1 MMQLKTFDPV
11 DFLDTDEALIE
22 YLNAALEERDPA
34 FFAKAVGDVA
44 RAKGMTAVAE
54 ASGLGRQSLYR
65 ALSGEGN
72 PRLDTLFR
80 VLETLDLRLAV
91 TR

>member
-1 MMQLKTFDPV
+1 MVELKTFDPV

-34 FFAKAVGDVA
+34 FFAKAVGDVT

-65 ALSGEGN
+65 ALSSEGN

-80 VLETLDLRLAV
+80 VLDTLDLRLAV

>member
-1 MMQLKTFDPV
+1 MSLKQFDVV
-11 DFLDTDEALIE
+11 DFLDSDEAMVE

-34 FFAKAVGDVA
+34 FFARAIGDVA
-44 RAKGMTAVAE
+44 RARGMTAIAE
-54 ASGLGRQSLYR
+54 ASGVGRQSLYR
-65 ALSGEGN
+65 ALSSDGN
-72 PRLDTLFR
+72 PRLETLFR

>member
-1 MMQLKTFDPV
+1 MKLKKFDAV
-11 DFLDTDEALIE
+11 DFLDSDKALVA

-34 FFAKAVGDVA
+34 FSAKAVGDVA

-80 VLETLDLRLAV
+80 VLDTLDLRLAV

>member
-1 MMQLKTFDPV
+1 MMGLKTFDPV

-65 ALSGEGN
+65 ALSSEGN

>member
-1 MMQLKTFDPV
+1 MKLKKFDAV
-11 DFLDTDEALIE
+11 DFLDSDEALVA

-54 ASGLGRQSLYR
+54 ASGLGRPNLYR

>member
-1 MMQLKTFDPV
+1 MMELKTFDPI

-44 RAKGMTAVAE
+44 RAKGMTAIAE

-65 ALSGEGN
+65 ALSSEGN

>member
-1 MMQLKTFDPV
+1 MMGLKTFDPV
-11 DFLDTDEALIE
+11 DFLDTDEALVE

-65 ALSGEGN
+65 ALSSEGN

>member
-1 MMQLKTFDPV
+1 MKLKTFDAV

-65 ALSGEGN
+65 ALSSEDN
-72 PRLDTLFR
+72 PLLDTLFR

>member
-1 MMQLKTFDPV
+1 MMELKTFDPV
-11 DFLDTDEALIE
+11 DFLDTDEALVE

-34 FFAKAVGDVA
+34 FFAKAVGDAA

-65 ALSGEGN
+65 ALSSEGN

-80 VLETLDLRLAV
+80 VLDTLDPRLAV

>member
-1 MMQLKTFDPV
+1 MVELKTFDPV

-65 ALSGEGN
+65 ALSSEGN

-80 VLETLDLRLAV
+80 VLDTLDLRLAV

>member
-1 MMQLKTFDPV
+1 MKLKKFDAV

-54 ASGLGRQSLYR
+54 ATGLGRQSLYR
-65 ALSGEGN
+65 ALSSDGN

>member
-1 MMQLKTFDPV
+1 MKLKTFDAV

-54 ASGLGRQSLYR
+54 ATGLGRQSLYR
-65 ALSGEGN
+65 ALSSEGN

-80 VLETLDLRLAV
+80 VLDTLDLRLAV